1 MVQVK
6 SAKGRPR
13 HDGRRTGRAAV
24 TLASL
29 AVLFVVV
36 PEAAAQQAILVVRH
50 AERQMGEGDD
60 GLSDAGRQ
68 RAERLAAMLKD
79 AGITHIFVSDRRRT
93 LETAQPLARAR
104 NIAPSRIAV
113 PARGRGKI
121 DPSELQVRATLLAI
135 SKLPR
140 TAIVLVVGHS
150 NTVPIFL
157 TRLGY
162 SPRIT
167 IGDAEYDNLFV
178 VTPRATRAPSVIRM
192 RF

>member
-1 MVQVK
+1 V
-6 SAKGRPR
+6 R
-13 HDGRRTGRAAV
+13 
-24 TLASL
+24 
-29 AVLFVVV
+29 AVLLALLVLA
-36 PEAAAQQAILVVRH
+36 PTAASAQPSIILVRH
-50 AERQMGEGDD
+50 AEREPGDGD
-60 GLSDAGRQ
+60 VRLSEAGRH
-68 RAERLAAMLKD
+68 RAERLAGILKD

-104 NIAPSRIAV
+104 NLSPSRIAI
-113 PARGRGKI
+113 PAQGRGKI

-140 TAIVLVVGHS
+140 TAVVLVVAHS

-162 SPRIT
+162 SPRIV
-167 IGDAEYDNLFV
+167 IPDPEYDNLFV
-178 VTPRATRAPSVIRM
+178 VTPRATRAPVVIRM